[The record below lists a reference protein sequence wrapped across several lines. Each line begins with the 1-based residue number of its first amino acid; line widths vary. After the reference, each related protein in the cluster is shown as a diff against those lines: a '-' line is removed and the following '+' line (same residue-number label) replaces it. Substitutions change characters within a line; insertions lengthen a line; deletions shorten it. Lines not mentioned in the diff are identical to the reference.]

1 MWSKLVAVLGVLAL
15 FGMAGLP
22 TSIGQTE
29 SKIVVAQGTDITSL
43 DPAFSK
49 VRNDDNVYLELF
61 DTLVARDAQMRFQ
74 PLLAES
80 WTILSPNLWQFKLR
94 KGITFSDNE
103 PFTAAAVKYSIE
115 RVYDPALNAP
125 GFLKGFVEFDHVQ
138 VVDDYTVNIATKTPA
153 TLMLPW
159 LTYVYI
165 MAPQYY
171 KQLTPAQAALRA
183 VGIGA
188 YTLKDW
194 VRDDHLTLTANS
206 RYWGGQPRIQT
217 IVFRPIPEAGTRVAE
232 LLSGGADIVVNVP
245 PDQLQRVNASPVAS
259 VKTVEG
265 GRDVFIGIRNDR
277 PYFKDA
283 RVRQA
288 LNYAVDVD
296 TILKSVVGAGHR
308 MATLVNAYANPAVKA
323 YPYDPAKAKALLA
336 EAGWK
341 LDNGVLTKD
350 GQPFKVIMDTPN
362 GRYIRD
368 KEIAEAVA
376 SYLQRVGIQVN
387 VTPLAW
393 PVFTKKLFEDV
404 APDDLYLLGLGS
416 SFDGQSEI
424 QYVSKTYAY
433 NPIFYNN
440 PEFEKD
446 YAELNATVDPKKRT
460 DLLYKLQEIAHD
472 DPPIIFIYKQVD
484 FYGVSKRL
492 SWEPRRDELIVL
504 KTATA
509 K

>member
-1 MWSKLVAVLGVLAL
+1 
-15 FGMAGLP
+15 
-22 TSIGQTE
+22 
-29 SKIVVAQGTDITSL
+29 
-43 DPAFSK
+43 
-49 VRNDDNVYLELF
+49 
-61 DTLVARDAQMRFQ
+61 
-74 PLLAES
+74 
-80 WTILSPNLWQFKLR
+80 
-94 KGITFSDNE
+94 
-103 PFTAAAVKYSIE
+103 
-115 RVYDPALNAP
+115 
-125 GFLKGFVEFDHVQ
+125 
-138 VVDDYTVNIATKTPA
+138 
-153 TLMLPW
+153 
-159 LTYVYI
+159 
-165 MAPQYY
+165 
-171 KQLTPAQAALRA
+171 
-183 VGIGA
+183 
-188 YTLKDW
+188 
-194 VRDDHLTLTANS
+194 
-206 RYWGGQPRIQT
+206 
-217 IVFRPIPEAGTRVAE
+217 
-232 LLSGGADIVVNVP
+232 
-245 PDQLQRVNASPVAS
+245 
-259 VKTVEG
+259 
-265 GRDVFIGIRNDR
+265 
-277 PYFKDA
+277 
-283 RVRQA
+283 
-288 LNYAVDVD
+288 
-296 TILKSVVGAGHR
+296 